1 MYVGALCPGPVNTE
15 FNAVANVE
23 FALAGITPEYCV
35 RICFKADEKAQSSD
49 CSYVD
54 AKSRDNLWKIYT
66 TKSADCNYRTSAEK
80 KAQSRGY
87 IIRWKKLKSVPMWEW
102 QEKRCF

>member
-1 MYVGALCPGPVNTE
+1 MWGQLCPGPVNTE

-35 RICFKADEKAQSSD
+35 RYALKQMKKAQSSD

-54 AKSRDNLWKIYT
+54 AKSRDNLWKIY
-66 TKSADCNYRTSAEK
+66 NHK
-80 KAQSRGY
+80 K
-87 IIRWKKLKSVPMWEW
+87 
-102 QEKRCF
+102 C

>member
-1 MYVGALCPGPVNTE
+1 MNTE

-23 FALAGITPEYCV
+23 FALAGITRNIV
-35 RICFKADEKAQSSD
+35 LDMLFKADEKAQSSD

-80 KAQSRGY
+80 KLRAEDIS
-87 IIRWKKLKSVPMWEW
+87 
-102 QEKRCF
+102 